1 MKKLA
6 AMGQRLVRSGP
17 REWLILLGL
26 FALPWLLYG
35 SVLGQFWNID
45 DPAILASIASHGIW
59 GHFIDPRVW
68 AWHLPEPPIWGVF
81 TPWVMLSMG
90 LDWHLGGLDPRV
102 AYLHH
107 LLALGLTMVLL
118 YLVLHRFFSR
128 LAAGTACVLFMVT
141 PPVHEVAHFLMERHY
156 IEGLGLFLLAMLLY
170 QRALRAAAGRSGG
183 GWPWAVASA
192 VVYLAAC
199 SAKEIYAPLAALLP
213 LLPWGTW
220 RQRWV
225 MLLPHGVAAVAYMVW
240 RVYMLS
246 PDYALGYGGGQI
258 ELGLEQWLNVWRI
271 GLILLHMEAPWQRGL
286 LSVLA
291 VLFLCAMGRA
301 SVMAWLRALALP
313 LLTVLPLFPLLGMLQ
328 IRLYFLPMLVLMIG
342 CAFVLDWLLGLT
354 MRWRITRADGTV
366 AAPPRQLLVAALV
379 VCMAAPLLP
388 RLIEPF
394 ESFQRPMLARFEAEG
409 RFALQANA
417 QQGLVHPISWLTD
430 YWWYFTA
437 LAVLRSA
444 VLHDTQFP
452 AVCYDPCFCS
462 ARAPRQ
468 GVHFMAGGL
477 QQATLWPVSRD
488 IAVCG
493 DRSAPLSVHLAM
505 DSTKGYPIL
514 RWRLGPYGADGSF
527 ALHLED
533 TEHKVIGQ
541 YYSVHPI
548 GQHPVGHGRI
558 TVTIRWLSSA
568 GWSTVSPPFAIA
580 PGMAPIDWSRPRQ
593 AGTRQQ
599 VSVPRPAFP

>member
-1 MKKLA
+1 
-6 AMGQRLVRSGP
+6 MGQRLVHSGP

-35 SVLGQFWNID
+35 SVLGQFWTAD
-45 DPAILASIASHGIW
+45 DPPLLASLARHGIW
-59 GHFIDPRVW
+59 AHFIDPRVW
-68 AWHLPEPPIWGVF
+68 AWHLPEPPMWGVF

-90 LDWHLGGLDPRV
+90 LDWHLGGLDPRI

-141 PPVHEVAHFLMERHY
+141 PPVQEAAHYLMERHY
-156 IEGLGLFLLAMLLY
+156 IEGLGLFLLGMLLY
-170 QRALRAAAGRSGG
+170 QRALHTAQGRSG

-225 MLLPHGVAAVAYMVW
+225 LLLPHGVAAVLYMVW

-246 PDYALGYGGGQI
+246 PDYVLGYGGGQV
-258 ELGLEQWLNVWRI
+258 ELSLGQWLNVWHT
-271 GLILLHMEAPWQRGL
+271 GLILLNMEAPWQRGL
-286 LSVLA
+286 LGVLA
-291 VLFLCAMGRA
+291 ILLLCAMVRA

-328 IRLYFLPMLVLMIG
+328 IRLYFLPVLVLMIG

-354 MRWRITRADGTV
+354 MHWRNIRTDGTE
-366 AAPPRQLLVAALV
+366 AIPPGQLVAALV

-388 RLIEPF
+388 RVIEPH
-394 ESFQRPMLARFEAEG
+394 ESIQQPMLARFEAEG
-409 RFALQANA
+409 RFALQANTH
-417 QQGLVHPISWLTD
+417 QGLVHPISWPID
-430 YWWYFTA
+430 FWWYFTS
-437 LAVLRSA
+437 LAAVRSS

-462 ARAPRQ
+462 ATAPRQ
-468 GVHFMAGGL
+468 GVHVMAGGL

-488 IAVCG
+488 VAVCG
-493 DRSAPLSVHLAM
+493 NRSAPLTVHLAM
-505 DSTKGYPIL
+505 DTSKVYPIL
-514 RWRLGPYGADGSF
+514 RWRLGPYGADGYY

-541 YYSVHPI
+541 YYPVRPI

-558 TVTIRWLSSA
+558 TVTIRWLSA
-568 GWSTVSPPFAIA
+568 TGWSTVSPPFAIA
-580 PGMAPIDWSRPRQ
+580 PGMSPIDWGRPQHAGIQKQ
-593 AGTRQQ
+593 A
-599 VSVPRPAFP
+599 SAIRPALP